1 MKRRKVLVVCMFDS
15 IHAGRWLSQFT
26 DQNIDFLLF
35 PSKKF
40 KKIHP
45 KLIGLISV
53 NSLATFSVVHPIKI
67 IRILGYLDFAIFVQ
81 FAKFAGLNLRAK
93 YLKRILGK
101 KQLDFVHALEIQG
114 AGYLCDEAI
123 SEKKF
128 KFILTNW
135 GSDIFYFQHLPEHL
149 PRIKSALVKADLYSA
164 ECNRDYKLAMD
175 LGFKGTQLPCIPN
188 GGGFLE
194 SEILNIG
201 IPTSERKNIV
211 VKAYGGTFGRGDL
224 AIQAVATV
232 LADNNDL
239 TAYFYSVTD
248 DLIKSVTALVE
259 RFGDRVNY
267 STTKAPISHEELSYI
282 FEKSRIYIGCS
293 ISDGISTSFLEAL
306 TKGVYPIQTNTSC
319 AGEWVDKGVFASI
332 IQLDKEL
339 IQLELQKYIS
349 ENTMLDLATKSNRT
363 IAITHLNWAA
373 VREKALEFYV
383 MSEKLL
389 KTN

>member
-40 KKIHP
+40 KKMHP
-45 KLIGLISV
+45 KLIGLISD

-81 FAKFAGLNLRAK
+81 FAKFVGLNLRAK

-101 KQLDFVHALEIQG
+101 KQLDYVHALEIQG

-123 SEKKF
+123 TEKKF

-306 TKGVYPIQTNTSC
+306 AKGVYPIQTNTSC
-319 AGEWVDKGVFASI
+319 AGEWIEKGAVASSINLDEDQLLTAIKQATCDDNFVDYAAKENFNVVDLCLRMNTVAPASF
-332 IQLDKEL
+332 KFYE
-339 IQLELQKYIS
+339 IS
-349 ENTMLDLATKSNRT
+349 EL
-363 IAITHLNWAA
+363 
-373 VREKALEFYV
+373 
-383 MSEKLL
+383 
-389 KTN
+389 